1 MADNN
6 TDDETK
12 YKNTVWLKQSTIDAV
27 RVMYKKD
34 DCRTKSEFIER
45 AIMFY
50 IGFISSN
57 YNPTY
62 LQTIITSTIKSIVRD
77 SNKQLERVVFKLA
90 VELAMTMN
98 IVASDR
104 NLSESFLR
112 ELRKNCREEVKEVHG
127 DFTFNDAY
135 DWQNNR

>member
-1 MADNN
+1 MALRFRESDYDKIKAKAEKTEMNFTEFVTTSALN
-6 TDDETK
+6 
-12 YKNTVWLKQSTIDAV
+12 
-27 RVMYKKD
+27 KK
-34 DCRTKSEFIER
+34 
-45 AIMFY
+45 
-50 IGFISSN
+50 
-57 YNPTY
+57 
-62 LQTIITSTIKSIVRD
+62 IV
-77 SNKQLERVVFKLA
+77 KVERVIFKLA

>member
-1 MADNN
+1 M
-6 TDDETK
+6 TDFEGKTK
-12 YKNTVWLKQSTIDAV
+12 ISVWLQDTTIDAINDLY
-27 RVMYKKD
+27 RKEN
-34 DCRTKSEFIER
+34 CRRKSEFIEK

-62 LQTIITSTIKSIVRD
+62 LPTIITSTIKSIVRD

-104 NLSESFLR
+104 NLSEDFLR
-112 ELRKNCREEVKEVHG
+112 DLRKNCREEVKEVHG
-127 DFTFNDAY
+127 DFTFNDG
-135 DWQNNR
+135 

>member
-1 MADNN
+1 M
-6 TDDETK
+6 TDFEGKTK
-12 YKNTVWLKQSTIDAV
+12 ISVWLQDTTIDAINDL
-27 RVMYKKD
+27 YKKEN
-34 DCRTKSEFIER
+34 CRRKSEFIEQ

-62 LQTIITSTIKSIVRD
+62 LPTIITSTIQSIVRD

>member
-1 MADNN
+1 M
-6 TDDETK
+6 TDFEGKTK
-12 YKNTVWLKQSTIDAV
+12 ISVWLQDTTIDAINDLY
-27 RVMYKKD
+27 RKEN
-34 DCRTKSEFIER
+34 CRRKSEFIEK

-62 LQTIITSTIKSIVRD
+62 LPTIITSTIKSIVRD

-104 NLSESFLR
+104 NLSEDFLR
-112 ELRKNCREEVKEVHG
+112 DLRKNCREEVKEVHG

>member
-1 MADNN
+1 M
-6 TDDETK
+6 TDFEGKTK
-12 YKNTVWLKQSTIDAV
+12 ISVWLQDTTIDAINDL
-27 RVMYKKD
+27 YKKEN
-34 DCRTKSEFIER
+34 CRRKSEFIER

-62 LQTIITSTIKSIVRD
+62 LPTIITSTIKSIVRD

>member
-62 LQTIITSTIKSIVRD
+62 LPTIICS
-77 SNKQLERVVFKLA
+77 LA

-112 ELRKNCREEVKEVHG
+112 ELRKNCREEVKELHG
-127 DFTFNDAY
+127 DFTFNDAN

>member
-1 MADNN
+1 M
-6 TDDETK
+6 TDFEGKTK
-12 YKNTVWLKQSTIDAV
+12 ISVWLQDTTIDAINDLY
-27 RVMYKKD
+27 RKEN
-34 DCRTKSEFIER
+34 CRRKSEFIEQ

-62 LQTIITSTIKSIVRD
+62 LPTIITSTIKSIVRD

>member
-1 MADNN
+1 M
-6 TDDETK
+6 TDFEGKTK
-12 YKNTVWLKQSTIDAV
+12 ISVLLQDTTIDAINDLY
-27 RVMYKKD
+27 RKEN
-34 DCRTKSEFIER
+34 CRRKSEFIEK

-62 LQTIITSTIKSIVRD
+62 LPTIITSTIKSIVRD

-104 NLSESFLR
+104 NLSEDFLR
-112 ELRKNCREEVKEVHG
+112 DLRKNCREEVKEVHG